1 MTFAHRKKQGGFSLI
16 ETIMAMVFFSFL
28 LLGFMQLKTK
38 WDQGAAAKRY
48 ADHVELLVTQLQK
61 YQHERVTIAH
71 QDPATK
77 AVWPQTLNNLMDNN
91 QYWPSC
97 SVTDEQQHRCTR
109 PDNVPW
115 TTRKISYSVTNQNPT
130 QVLLT
135 LPTAPKMWASALK
148 KIPFAVEQANGDI
161 IIRVGDPLIS
171 QLYKDWLRKDGSTTL
186 TADWDVGNKA
196 ILNAS
201 MLTIRTPNQKQ
212 NIVGAGTINEFLA
225 QDGTRVNY
233 SAWDCPQ
240 GLKKTV
246 HVSINAKIA
255 PQGDKYI
262 GLAGEKPFIDDYYP
276 HYFVVHM
283 EYNAKLE
290 STQKWTKRNSGYVD
304 VRLNCSLIK

>member
-1 MTFAHRKKQGGFSLI
+1 MTFSHRKKQGGFSLI

-196 ILNAS
+196 ILNAKAVS
-201 MLTIRTPNQKQ
+201 VRTTDGKQ
-212 NIVGAGTINEFLA
+212 RNLGVGTVVEKRIQEGDRIN
-225 QDGTRVNY
+225 Y
-233 SAWDCPQ
+233 WDWSCPE

-246 HVSINAKIA
+246 GLEIVSKIPPAGTEYIGMSSENSWVDAYSDHFIAHMTYNAKIKST
-255 PQGDKYI
+255 GKW
-262 GLAGEKPFIDDYYP
+262 EKR
-276 HYFVVHM
+276 
-283 EYNAKLE
+283 
-290 STQKWTKRNSGYVD
+290 TTGYMT
-304 VRLNCSLIK
+304 VRLNCNY